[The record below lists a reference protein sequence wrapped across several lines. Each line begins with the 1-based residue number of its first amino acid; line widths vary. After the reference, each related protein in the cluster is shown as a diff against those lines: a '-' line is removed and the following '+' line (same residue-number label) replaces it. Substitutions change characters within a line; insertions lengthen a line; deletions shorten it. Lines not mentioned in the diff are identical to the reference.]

1 VTFHYLEQTSRVGQ
15 NRLYTPQ
22 LTDYFGDFPAINGVH
37 TVHICRVGQNRI
49 YTYIYTVYLVI
60 FKPKILYVRRI
71 YMVLANPTY
80 MVPASP
86 TNEAC
91 IGQ

>member
-37 TVHICRVGQNRI
+37 TVH
-49 YTYIYTVYLVI
+49 TYIYTVYLVI